1 MRRFAVICMCAVAIA
16 GAVPSVPAFAATG
29 NVVMAAK
36 SRTRQSQSGL
46 QDTAQAVQIAFQN
59 KDMEK
64 LAGLCNFP
72 LTIVYGDG
80 SLVEI
85 KDKAAFKKLDF
96 GLIFSSKMQDA
107 IAATN
112 AAKLQAEGNAGVQ
125 MGGDNG
131 LNLYKFKKKW
141 KVNSIYL
148 DTAAGDGLAIK
159 DIKEAA
165 VTIQKTFSYKDM
177 DTMAKLCN
185 YPLTIVQENGN
196 LKEIRNPQELVAMG
210 EDKLFT
216 EKLRDAIDRTD
227 VDKLTNVGDAGV
239 QMGGDSGLSMY
250 RFNGVWKINNIYQ

>member
-36 SRTRQSQSGL
+36 SRTKQSQSGL

-85 KDKAAFKKLDF
+85 KDKAAFKKLDS

-107 IAATN
+107 IASTN
-112 AAKLQAEGNAGVQ
+112 AAKLKAEGNAGAQ

-148 DTAAGDGLAIK
+148 DTAAGSLLITKA
-159 DIKEAA
+159 
-165 VTIQKTFSYKDM
+165 F
-177 DTMAKLCN
+177 
-185 YPLTIVQENGN
+185 
-196 LKEIRNPQELVAMG
+196 
-210 EDKLFT
+210 
-216 EKLRDAIDRTD
+216 
-227 VDKLTNVGDAGV
+227 
-239 QMGGDSGLSMY
+239 
-250 RFNGVWKINNIYQ
+250 

>member
-1 MRRFAVICMCAVAIA
+1 M
-16 GAVPSVPAFAATG
+16 
-29 NVVMAAK
+29 
-36 SRTRQSQSGL
+36 
-46 QDTAQAVQIAFQN
+46 
-59 KDMEK
+59 
-64 LAGLCNFP
+64 
-72 LTIVYGDG
+72 
-80 SLVEI
+80 EI
-85 KDKAAFKKLDF
+85 KDKAAFKKLDS

-107 IAATN
+107 IASTN

>member
-36 SRTRQSQSGL
+36 SRTKQSQSGL

-85 KDKAAFKKLDF
+85 KDKAAFKKLDS

-107 IAATN
+107 IASTN
-112 AAKLQAEGNAGVQ
+112 AAKLKAEGNAGAQ

-159 DIKEAA
+159 DMKEAA

-185 YPLTIVQENGN
+185 YPLTIV
-196 LKEIRNPQELVAMG
+196 QELVAMG

>member
-1 MRRFAVICMCAVAIA
+1 MRRFAVICMCVVAIA

-85 KDKAAFKKLDF
+85 KDKAAFKKLDS

-107 IAATN
+107 IAFTN
-112 AAKLQAEGNAGVQ
+112 AAKLQAEGNAGAQ
-125 MGGDNG
+125 MGGDSG

-148 DTAAGDGLAIK
+148 DTAAGNGLAIK
-159 DIKEAA
+159 DMKEAA

-196 LKEIRNPQELVAMG
+196 LKEIRNPQELAAMG

-216 EKLRDAIDRTD
+216 EKLRDAIDRTE